1 MTEHP
6 FIKRS
11 TDVVFQNLAGE
22 DGAVLLHLTSG
33 QYHTLNP
40 VATRIWEILETP
52 MAEDALKRRI
62 EQEFEA
68 DPATVAEDVRV
79 FLDSLL
85 ERELVYRDSNQ

>member
-1 MTEHP
+1 MTARTV
-6 FIKRS
+6 IQRS

-22 DGAVLLHLTSG
+22 DGGVLLHLTSG

-52 MAEDALKRRI
+52 TDEDELTRRI

-68 DPATVAEDVRV
+68 DPATVAEDVRL
-79 FLDSLL
+79 FLESLL
-85 ERELVYRDSNQ
+85 ERELVYRDVSQ

>member
-1 MTEHP
+1 MTGYSV
-6 FIKRS
+6 FMR
-11 TDVVFQNLAGE
+11 TADVVFQNLAGE

-52 MAEDALKRRI
+52 MDEEALTRRI
-62 EQEFEA
+62 EEEFEA